1 MIHTEIRHRCARIW
15 QDIGGDGDGMW
26 KPANLT
32 AAKAEVQHIQCDV
45 KSRAKGNDHLNF
57 SINLLIIVSIQGL
70 VLWSIKCHLEW

>member
-32 AAKAEVQHIQCDV
+32 AAKAKVQHSQCDI
-45 KSRAKGNDHLNF
+45 KSKAKGNDQLNF